1 MYRLIIKFKGRT
13 RYIKGEILE
22 DEILKIFNLQK
33 DNFNLKKVELERE
46 FLILELGEKD
56 SLNSV
61 INEITKLKLN
71 NKKLSILDLNLDIQE
86 IKFEK
91 TKRLLENKILMVEFL
106 TPTLFKVG
114 SNFKGEYS
122 NYLFFS
128 WLLRKVNRDLPKEN
142 KITILK
148 EDIEKIIILEK
159 EFESVEIQLNEFITT
174 AFKGKLKL
182 NFKNI
187 NSDLINNF
195 ETILNYGLKN
205 GVGYKNN
212 NGYGKIKINS

>member
-128 WLLRKVNRDLPKEN
+128 WLLRKFNRDLPKEN

-159 EFESVEIQLNEFITT
+159 EFESIEIQLNEFITT

>member
-1 MYRLIIKFKGRT
+1 MYRLIIKFKGKT

-61 INEITKLKLN
+61 INELTKLKLN

>member
-61 INEITKLKLN
+61 INELTKLKLN

-91 TKRLLENKILMVEFL
+91 IKRLLENKILMVEFL

-128 WLLRKVNRDLPKEN
+128 WLLRKFNRDLPKEN

-159 EFESVEIQLNEFITT
+159 EFENVEIQLNEFITT

>member
-61 INEITKLKLN
+61 INEITKLKLD

-128 WLLRKVNRDLPKEN
+128 WLLRKFNRDLPKEN

-159 EFESVEIQLNEFITT
+159 EFENVEIQLNEFITT

>member
-46 FLILELGEKD
+46 FLILELEEKD

-61 INEITKLKLN
+61 INEITKLKLD

>member
-1 MYRLIIKFKGRT
+1 MYRLIIKFKGKT

-61 INEITKLKLN
+61 INELTKLKLN

-91 TKRLLENKILMVEFL
+91 TKRLLENKMLMVEFL

-128 WLLRKVNRDLPKEN
+128 WLLRKFNRDLSKEN

-159 EFESVEIQLNEFITT
+159 EFENVEIQLNEFITT

>member
-33 DNFNLKKVELERE
+33 DKFNLKKVELERE

-128 WLLRKVNRDLPKEN
+128 WLLRKFNRDLPKEN

-159 EFESVEIQLNEFITT
+159 EFESIEIQLNEFITT

>member
-56 SLNSV
+56 SLNNV
-61 INEITKLKLN
+61 INELTKLKLN

-159 EFESVEIQLNEFITT
+159 EFENVEIQLNEFITT

>member
-61 INEITKLKLN
+61 INELTNLKLN

-128 WLLRKVNRDLPKEN
+128 WLLRKFNRDLPKEN

-159 EFESVEIQLNEFITT
+159 EFESIEIQLNEFITT

>member
-1 MYRLIIKFKGRT
+1 MYRLIIKFKGKT

-61 INEITKLKLN
+61 INELTKLKLN

-128 WLLRKVNRDLPKEN
+128 WLLRKFNRDLPKEN

-159 EFESVEIQLNEFITT
+159 EFENVEIQLNEFITT

-195 ETILNYGLKN
+195 ETILSYGLKN

>member
-61 INEITKLKLN
+61 INEITKLKLD

-91 TKRLLENKILMVEFL
+91 TKRLLENKMLMVEFL

-128 WLLRKVNRDLPKEN
+128 WLLRKFNRDLPKEN

>member
-46 FLILELGEKD
+46 FLILELGEKN

-61 INEITKLKLN
+61 INEITKLKLD

>member
-61 INEITKLKLN
+61 INELTKLKLN

-91 TKRLLENKILMVEFL
+91 IKRLLENKILMVEFL

-128 WLLRKVNRDLPKEN
+128 WLLRKFNRDLPKEN

>member
-56 SLNSV
+56 SLNNV
-61 INEITKLKLN
+61 INELTKLKLN

-91 TKRLLENKILMVEFL
+91 TNVGG
-106 TPTLFKVG
+106 KV
-114 SNFKGEYS
+114 
-122 NYLFFS
+122 
-128 WLLRKVNRDLPKEN
+128 
-142 KITILK
+142 I
-148 EDIEKIIILEK
+148 
-159 EFESVEIQLNEFITT
+159 
-174 AFKGKLKL
+174 
-182 NFKNI
+182 
-187 NSDLINNF
+187 
-195 ETILNYGLKN
+195 
-205 GVGYKNN
+205 
-212 NGYGKIKINS
+212 

>member
-61 INEITKLKLN
+61 INEITKLKLD

-91 TKRLLENKILMVEFL
+91 IKRLLENKILMVEFL

-159 EFESVEIQLNEFITT
+159 EFENVEIQLNEFITT

>member
-61 INEITKLKLN
+61 INEITKLKLD

-159 EFESVEIQLNEFITT
+159 EFENVEIQLNEFITT

>member
-46 FLILELGEKD
+46 FLILELGDKD

-61 INEITKLKLN
+61 INEITNLKLN

-91 TKRLLENKILMVEFL
+91 TKRLLENKMLMVEFL

-159 EFESVEIQLNEFITT
+159 EFENVEIQLNEFITT

>member
-1 MYRLIIKFKGRT
+1 MYRLIIKFKGKT

-61 INEITKLKLN
+61 INELTKLKLN

-91 TKRLLENKILMVEFL
+91 TKRLLENKMLMVEFL

-128 WLLRKVNRDLPKEN
+128 WLLRKFNRDLPKEN

>member
-46 FLILELGEKD
+46 FLILELGEKNN
-56 SLNSV
+56 LNSV
-61 INEITKLKLN
+61 INELTNLKLN

-128 WLLRKVNRDLPKEN
+128 WLLRKFNRDLPKEN

>member
-61 INEITKLKLN
+61 INELTKLKLN

>member
-56 SLNSV
+56 SLNNV
-61 INEITKLKLN
+61 INELTKLKLN

-91 TKRLLENKILMVEFL
+91 TKRLLENKMLMVEFL

-128 WLLRKVNRDLPKEN
+128 WLLRKFNRDLPKEN

-159 EFESVEIQLNEFITT
+159 EFENVEIQLNEFITT

>member
-61 INEITKLKLN
+61 INELTKLKLN

-128 WLLRKVNRDLPKEN
+128 WLLRKFNRDLPKEN

>member
-46 FLILELGEKD
+46 FLILELGDKD

-61 INEITKLKLN
+61 INEITNLKLN

>member
-61 INEITKLKLN
+61 INELTKVKLN

-91 TKRLLENKILMVEFL
+91 TKRLLENKMLMVEFL

-128 WLLRKVNRDLPKEN
+128 WLLRKFNRDLPKEN

-159 EFESVEIQLNEFITT
+159 EFENVEIQLNEFITT

>member
-61 INEITKLKLN
+61 INELTKVKLN

>member
-61 INEITKLKLN
+61 INEITKLKLD

-128 WLLRKVNRDLPKEN
+128 WLLRKFNRDLSKEN

>member
-61 INEITKLKLN
+61 INEITKLKFD

-91 TKRLLENKILMVEFL
+91 IKRLLENKILMVEFL

-159 EFESVEIQLNEFITT
+159 EFENVEIQLNEFITT

>member
-46 FLILELGEKD
+46 FLILELEEKD

-61 INEITKLKLN
+61 INEITKLKLD

-159 EFESVEIQLNEFITT
+159 EFESV
-174 AFKGKLKL
+174 
-182 NFKNI
+182 
-187 NSDLINNF
+187 
-195 ETILNYGLKN
+195 
-205 GVGYKNN
+205 
-212 NGYGKIKINS
+212 

>member
-56 SLNSV
+56 SLNNV
-61 INEITKLKLN
+61 INELTKLKLN

>member
-56 SLNSV
+56 SLNNV
-61 INEITKLKLN
+61 INELTKLKLN

-128 WLLRKVNRDLPKEN
+128 WLLRKFNRDLPKEN

-159 EFESVEIQLNEFITT
+159 EFENVEIQLNEFITT

>member
-56 SLNSV
+56 SLNNV
-61 INEITKLKLN
+61 INELTNLKLN

-128 WLLRKVNRDLPKEN
+128 WLLRKFNRDLPKEN

>member
-22 DEILKIFNLQK
+22 DEFLKIFNLQK

-56 SLNSV
+56 SLNNV
-61 INEITKLKLN
+61 INELTKLKLN

-128 WLLRKVNRDLPKEN
+128 WLLRKFNRDLPKEN

>member
-1 MYRLIIKFKGRT
+1 MYRLIIKFKGKT

-56 SLNSV
+56 SLNNV
-61 INEITKLKLN
+61 INELTKLKLN

-128 WLLRKVNRDLPKEN
+128 WLLRKFNRDLPKEN

-159 EFESVEIQLNEFITT
+159 EFENVEIQLNEFITT

>member
-56 SLNSV
+56 SLNNV
-61 INEITKLKLN
+61 INELTNLKLN

-91 TKRLLENKILMVEFL
+91 TKRLLENKMLMVEFL

-128 WLLRKVNRDLPKEN
+128 WLLRKFNRDLPKEN

>member
-56 SLNSV
+56 SLNNV
-61 INEITKLKLN
+61 INELTKLKLN

-128 WLLRKVNRDLPKEN
+128 WLLRKFNRDLPKEN

>member
-46 FLILELGEKD
+46 FLILELEEKD

-61 INEITKLKLN
+61 INEITKLKLD

-159 EFESVEIQLNEFITT
+159 EFENVEIQLNEFITT

>member
-33 DNFNLKKVELERE
+33 ENFNLKKVELERE

-61 INEITKLKLN
+61 INEITKLKLD

>member
-61 INEITKLKLN
+61 INELTKLKLN

-128 WLLRKVNRDLPKEN
+128 WLLRKFNRDLPKEN

-159 EFESVEIQLNEFITT
+159 EFENVEIQLNEFITT

>member
-61 INEITKLKLN
+61 INEITKLKLD